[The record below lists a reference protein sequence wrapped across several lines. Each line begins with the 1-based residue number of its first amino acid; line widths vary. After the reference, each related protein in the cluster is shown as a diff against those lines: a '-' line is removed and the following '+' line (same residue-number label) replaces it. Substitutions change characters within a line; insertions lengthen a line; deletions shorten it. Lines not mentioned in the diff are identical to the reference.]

1 MAFEISYHTQLLCQV
16 SAKSVDHHFWPLEH
30 FLRRGHLIP
39 SPPRF
44 NQGSSSE
51 RGLVNIP
58 KKGTAYIELA
68 TAHNEK
74 STLCSENIIAQNAT
88 NTANK
93 EESTAYDTKCTA

>member
-16 SAKSVDHHFWPLEH
+16 SAKSVDHLFWPLEH
-30 FLRRGHLIP
+30 FLR
-39 SPPRF
+39 
-44 NQGSSSE
+44 QGQSSSFQSRVLLRTRSRE
-51 RGLVNIP
+51 YTE
-58 KKGTAYIELA
+58 KGTAYIELA